1 MIKTSKLVRAMIM
14 ALLIAPFLSLSIKAY
29 SFHEG
34 HGDLDHVEAL
44 YEKYRQVWLRN
55 EDEQIKELIDL
66 FSADAALLPDQ
77 GAEIIMGRHDIQ
89 DYWFPEGRV
98 NGTVVNFQHSIQ
110 KSEVQGTLGYV
121 IGRYLLTF
129 EVDGVEST
137 SEGNEIM
144 IARKMDGQWKI
155 ITMHW
160 NAVLPY

>member
-1 MIKTSKLVRAMIM
+1 MIQTTRFWRMMII
-14 ALLIAPFLSLSIKAY
+14 ALLFMPVILSSFKANA
-29 SFHEG
+29 FHEG

-44 YEKYRQVWLRN
+44 YEQYRQVWLRN
-55 EDEQIKELIDL
+55 EDDQIKQLIDL
-66 FSADAALLPDQ
+66 FSADAALMPDQ

-110 KSEVQGTLGYV
+110 KSEVKGDLGYV
-121 IGRYLLTF
+121 IGRYLLTY
-129 EVDGVEST
+129 EVDGNET
-137 SEGNEIM
+137 TTEGNEIM

-160 NAVLPY
+160 NAVQPS

>member
-1 MIKTSKLVRAMIM
+1 MKQSSKLVRTMIM
-14 ALLIAPFLSLSIKAY
+14 ALLIVPVLSLSCKAY
-29 SFHEG
+29 ALHEG

-44 YEKYRQVWLRN
+44 YEQYRQVWLRN

-66 FSADAALLPDQ
+66 FSADAALMPDQ

-110 KSEVQGTLGYV
+110 KSEVKGDLGYV

-129 EVDGVEST
+129 EVDGVETT

-144 IARKMDGQWKI
+144 IARKMDGKWKI

-160 NAVLPY
+160 NAVQP